1 MDFTNSITICQAS
14 ATFCTL
20 YKGQKF
26 RYLLHSSRMRQNF
39 NRIITAVFGHIFEK
53 KKTSYTEVYSQNTK
67 ASTQNS
73 LHHLPQRTLSR
84 LSGVK

>member
-39 NRIITAVFGHIFEK
+39 NRIITADLVTYLKKNKQVTQKSTLKTLKPLHKTVYIIFP
-53 KKTSYTEVYSQNTK
+53 SV
-67 ASTQNS
+67 
-73 LHHLPQRTLSR
+73 HCR
-84 LSGVK
+84 G